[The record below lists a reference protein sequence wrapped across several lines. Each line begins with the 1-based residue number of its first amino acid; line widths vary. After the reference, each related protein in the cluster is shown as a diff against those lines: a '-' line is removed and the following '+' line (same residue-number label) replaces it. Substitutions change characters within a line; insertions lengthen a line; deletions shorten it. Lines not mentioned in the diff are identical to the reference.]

1 MLILSSPVR
10 CVCGSADGAELTLD
24 TAHLSN
30 PIRQA
35 LVEDVQSNLWA
46 SSSSSPSSSRR
57 AQQLSQLAQAQ
68 STFHASPPSQPSLLS
83 QPSASAS
90 FLHCSSRE
98 ADDELQQL
106 QLQQAVDALSLQDN
120 AAHNGSDGGVGH
132 VGQLH
137 SQATG
142 HGLGK
147 SSSSSLFAASPTA
160 LSEGGGSSDVSSS
173 YLYNLNLQQSLLSSL
188 NLSALSPGQLA
199 LLQQQMQ
206 RLSSLNVGVDEQQ
219 QKLQQQQ
226 QLQFLQLQQMQ
237 QQHQHQQQQHQHQQ
251 QQHHHSHH
259 ALLLQ
264 QQQLQLAQSTGY
276 GRGGYGQSG
285 GHRPYRGGG
294 VSDER
299 SMRGGYGGGGERY
312 HSGRRGR
319 DERGHGDRHFQQRS
333 QTKYTN
339 GKQGYQQHQAGGYRG
354 ADGRGAG
361 YGGVYGQHELSGAE
375 DKLLSPHRPLSPL
388 PAAAHYSL
396 SGDPSDDAFSSSLLT
411 QFSSSSTLDELTGHI
426 YAIAKDQYGC
436 RLLQRMLDEQQPAGL
451 CDLVFSECY
460 EHINEL
466 MTDAFGNYL
475 MQKLIEHCH
484 ESQRVAIIGR
494 AAADLVAI
502 ALNMHGTRAVQKMV
516 ETVTTAKEV
525 EVVIAALR
533 SSVVTLI
540 KDLNGNHVIQRC
552 LHHLSSADNQFIYDA
567 VSRHCVSV
575 STHKHGCCVLQRCI
589 DYATAG
595 QKRQLVQ
602 EVVNNALELV
612 QDAFGNYVV
621 QYVLDLGDAQVT
633 GGVIQNLLGHISSLS
648 VQKFSSNVVEKC
660 LELASEKLRAKM
672 IDELINA
679 ERLPR
684 LLQDPYANYVLQKA
698 LTVSKRQ
705 QFERLVTAIKPHLL
719 SLKNTSFGKRIQ
731 SKIVRKFPHLGLAQD
746 VEELSAGGG
755 ADQGGHGP
763 HGRSHQLG
771 GGGHLG
777 QGGQQQQHYSQQQSH
792 PALLQ
797 SGVAVG
803 SALRGYGAVS
813 PSTAL
818 QQSMLQQQQL
828 ALQQLSHQHQLLQQG
843 GGGVGSVGGGLGQSS
858 GGVSFGGAVGV
869 QGLSNPSA
877 NELAQLQSQPHS
889 LHTGPPGLPQPVG
902 NGSTSA
908 SHSLLNGM
916 PQLLAYPP
924 STLHNSTSHGQPLTH
939 NHRAGGM
946 AVNHGLL
953 PNYARPLM

>member
-1 MLILSSPVR
+1 MARAVVIGLTEVAECQMSVLCAVAMAA
-10 CVCGSADGAELTLD
+10 GASATTPADEAETSAA
-24 TAHLSN
+24 TEIAT
-30 PIRQA
+30 
-35 LVEDVQSNLWA
+35 
-46 SSSSSPSSSRR
+46 SSSARRRSTPTASRDISSTRQEGIEELMAAALATVECTGSTSS
-57 AQQLSQLAQAQ
+57 QVQ
-68 STFHASPPSQPSLLS
+68 
-83 QPSASAS
+83 
-90 FLHCSSRE
+90 
-98 ADDELQQL
+98 
-106 QLQQAVDALSLQDN
+106 
-120 AAHNGSDGGVGH
+120 GI
-132 VGQLH
+132 
-137 SQATG
+137 
-142 HGLGK
+142 
-147 SSSSSLFAASPTA
+147 SSSL
-160 LSEGGGSSDVSSS
+160 
-173 YLYNLNLQQSLLSSL
+173 
-188 NLSALSPGQLA
+188 
-199 LLQQQMQ
+199 
-206 RLSSLNVGVDEQQ
+206 R
-219 QKLQQQQ
+219 
-226 QLQFLQLQQMQ
+226 
-237 QQHQHQQQQHQHQQ
+237 
-251 QQHHHSHH
+251 
-259 ALLLQ
+259 
-264 QQQLQLAQSTGY
+264 TG
-276 GRGGYGQSG
+276 
-285 GHRPYRGGG
+285 
-294 VSDER
+294 
-299 SMRGGYGGGGERY
+299 
-312 HSGRRGR
+312 
-319 DERGHGDRHFQQRS
+319 
-333 QTKYTN
+333 
-339 GKQGYQQHQAGGYRG
+339 
-354 ADGRGAG
+354 
-361 YGGVYGQHELSGAE
+361 
-375 DKLLSPHRPLSPL
+375 PLSPL

-843 GGGVGSVGGGLGQSS
+843 GGGVGSVGGGTRSVEWRCQLWWSGRCAGPVQPLGQRACAAAVAASLAAHWTPWPAS
-858 GGVSFGGAVGV
+858 TGGQRLHLCVPLPAERHAAVA
-869 QGLSNPSA
+869 GLPA
-877 NELAQLQSQPHS
+877 FHLAQLHQPRAAPHAQ
-889 LHTGPPGLPQPVG
+889 PQG
-902 NGSTSA
+902 WRDG
-908 SHSLLNGM
+908 
-916 PQLLAYPP
+916 
-924 STLHNSTSHGQPLTH
+924 GQPWPAAQL
-939 NHRAGGM
+939 RA
-946 AVNHGLL
+946 ASDVDVRDDALVDD
-953 PNYARPLM
+953 